1 MGYMD
6 IEKVDK
12 IIQFAL
18 AVAARD
24 DDFRA
29 RELGPIHLIKYVYVA
44 DLAYSERNGG
54 QTYTGVDWTFYKFG
68 PWAQEVFDRI
78 EPACLH
84 IGAEKRTFSFGHDG
98 EGVRWKISESN
109 IIDRLENDLSAVVS
123 IAVKRAVREFGADTS
138 SLLNFV
144 YLSKPMLNAA
154 PGEQLDFSTTVP
166 TRQTIQEQ
174 PKEPT
179 TAKAQKR
186 RTAELKEAR
195 SRIQQK
201 LAQKKTTACV
211 KHWNRQPR
219 YDDVFFAGQ
228 KWLDSLAGH
237 EVPELK
243 GEVSFSPDIWK
254 SKARFDPEIS

>member
-1 MGYMD
+1 MD

-18 AVAARD
+18 AVAAHD
-24 DDFRA
+24 DDFRS
-29 RELGPIHLIKYVYVA
+29 RELGPIHLIKYVYIA
-44 DLAYSERNGG
+44 DLAYAERKGG

-68 PWAQEVFDRI
+68 PWAEEVYNRI
-78 EPACLH
+78 DTACQK
-84 IGAEKRTFSFGHDG
+84 IGAKKRTFPFGEEG
-98 EGVRWKISESN
+98 EGVRWKVVDLGTYET
-109 IIDRLENDLSAVVS
+109 LENDLSVIVS
-123 IAVKRAVREFGADTS
+123 IAVKRAVREFGSDTAG
-138 SLLNFV
+138 LLNCV

-154 PGEQLDFSTTVP
+154 PGERLDFSKAVLP
-166 TRQTIQEQ
+166 PQQIEEQE
-174 PKEPT
+174 KEPVS
-179 TAKAQKR
+179 KKGQKK
-186 RTAELKEAR
+186 RTVELKEAR

-201 LAQKKTTACV
+201 LLQKRTEACLT
-211 KHWNRQPR
+211 HYIRQPR

-228 KWLDSLAGH
+228 KWLDSLDGH